1 MIRIENDCC
10 GCAVPAYPCLGDSC
24 PLRHQKHY
32 YCDSCGDE
40 VQELYYGISG
50 KELCADCALKELE
63 KVE

>member
-1 MIRIENDCC
+1 MIKIRNDCC

-50 KELCADCALKELE
+50 KELCAECALEELE
-63 KVE
+63 VVG